1 MKRTH
6 PMTIGM
12 TARSTSKL
20 VPGLIAAATVLGTSF
35 LVTRA
40 MTRKA
45 EAENPPQ
52 GQFVTAGGVRLHY
65 TVHGDAAHPP
75 LVLLHGNGA
84 SATEMEISG
93 LVDLAARHFRVYA
106 FDRPGYGHSERP
118 THGHSYT
125 PEAQARLFLEALR
138 TLGVERPIVLG
149 HSWGS
154 MVAFAM
160 GLAEPEA
167 LRALVLVSGYYTP
180 SLRLDSPLMGLP
192 ALPVLGPLLRHTI
205 SPLLSRA
212 IWPLMTRRIF
222 APRPVTENFKKRYP
236 TWMSLRPGT
245 LQASAAE
252 SGMMIWEG
260 IKQRRHESK
269 LSVPTVIVAG
279 EADLLVITRWQSQRL
294 ADRLPQ
300 SRLHV
305 VPGEGHMV
313 HHTATPAVMEAIAEA
328 WHISKPLVTTSSSLA
343 EAALAPVQ
351 ELHGGR
357 AQRAA

>member
-1 MKRTH
+1 MS
-6 PMTIGM
+6 IGL
-12 TARSTSKL
+12 TDQARSKL
-20 VPGLIAAATVLGTSF
+20 LPGLVAAAAVLGVSA

-45 EAENPPQ
+45 ERENPPR
-52 GQFVTAGGVRLHY
+52 GHFVSVDGVRLHY
-65 TVHGDAAHPP
+65 TVHGAPDNPP

-93 LVDLAARHFRVYA
+93 LVELAARHFRVYV

-118 THGHSYT
+118 TQGHRYT
-125 PEAQARLFLEALR
+125 PQAQARLFLHALR
-138 TLGVERPIVLG
+138 ELQVERPIVLG

-160 GLAEPEA
+160 GLAEPQA
-167 LRALVLVSGYYTP
+167 LRALVLASGYYTP
-180 SLRLDSPLMGLP
+180 SLRLDAPLMGIA
-192 ALPVLGPLLRHTI
+192 ALPVLGTLMRHTI

-212 IWPLMTRRIF
+212 IWPLLTRRIF
-222 APRPVTENFKKRYP
+222 APRPVTEAFKRDYP
-236 TWMSLRPGT
+236 TWMSLRPHT

-252 SGMMIWEG
+252 AGMMIWEG
-260 IKQRRHESK
+260 IKQRRHERE
-269 LSVPTVIVAG
+269 LAVPTVIVAG
-279 EADLLVITRWQSQRL
+279 AADLLVVTRWQSQRL
-294 ADRLPQ
+294 HARLPQ
-300 SRLHV
+300 SRLRL

-328 WHISKPLVTTSSSLA
+328 WHMSEPLVTTSSSLA

-351 ELHGGR
+351 PLHR
-357 AQRAA
+357 TRAA

>member
-1 MKRTH
+1 
-6 PMTIGM
+6 MTIGL
-12 TARSTSKL
+12 TDQARSRFL
-20 VPGLIAAATVLGTSF
+20 PGLVAAAAVLGVSA

-45 EAENPPQ
+45 ERENPPQ
-52 GQFVTAGGVRLHY
+52 GRFVSVDGLRLHY
-65 TVHGDAAHPP
+65 TVHGAADNPP

-93 LVDLAARHFRVYA
+93 LVELAARHFRVYA

-118 THGHSYT
+118 TQGHSYT
-125 PEAQARLFLEALR
+125 PEAQARLFLHALR
-138 TLGVERPIVLG
+138 ELEVERPIVLG

-160 GLAEPEA
+160 GLAEPQA
-167 LRALVLVSGYYTP
+167 LRALVLVSGYFTP
-180 SLRLDSPLMGLP
+180 SLRLDSPLMGVP
-192 ALPVLGPLLRHTI
+192 ALPVLGTLMRHTI

-212 IWPLMTRRIF
+212 LWPLMTRRIF
-222 APRPVTENFKKRYP
+222 APRPVTEAFKRGYP
-236 TWMSLRPGT
+236 TWMSLRPHT

-260 IKQRRHESK
+260 IKQRRRESE
-269 LSVPTVIVAG
+269 LAVPTVVVAG
-279 EADLLVITRWQSQRL
+279 EADMLVITRWQSQRL
-294 ADRLPQ
+294 HDRLPQ
-300 SRLHV
+300 SRLRL

-328 WHISKPLVTTSSSLA
+328 WHMSEPLVTTSSSLA

-351 ELHGGR
+351 PLPGAR
-357 AQRAA
+357 VQRAA